1 MLTWR
6 QPLAVGIFHSIR
18 QSSGEQRPGIGFAHV
33 ALIGKNLSTL
43 PKTWTL
49 NDSTAALDKT
59 PLTGLQLLLSGSYS
73 TFLPPGPSTGKVL
86 S

>member
-1 MLTWR
+1 M
-6 QPLAVGIFHSIR
+6 AAGIFHSIR
-18 QSSGEQRPGIGFAHV
+18 ESSGEQRPGIGFVYV

-59 PLTGLQLLLSGSYS
+59 PQAGLQLLLSGSYG